1 MVILISIGCTEMIRM
16 HLIVHL
22 TQDMV
27 LNDATPEIKVN
38 PETFEVTADGE
49 ALSCEPVDV
58 VPLARKY
65 FLF

>member
-38 PETFEVTADGE
+38 PETFEVTADRE